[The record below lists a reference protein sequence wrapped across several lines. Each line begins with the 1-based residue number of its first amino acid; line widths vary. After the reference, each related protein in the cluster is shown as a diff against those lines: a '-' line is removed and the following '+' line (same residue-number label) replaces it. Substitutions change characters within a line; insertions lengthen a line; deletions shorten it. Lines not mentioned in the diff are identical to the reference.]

1 MAMGQLD
8 GSIRIGTQ
16 MDTSGLQDGVKNITS
31 QVGGLKSALKSLGKV
46 AITAFA
52 VRGLFNFGREAIS
65 ISSDLTEVQ
74 NVVETAFGGMSGAVD
89 EWSKGSIKNFGMSEL
104 AAKRTAS
111 TYMAMSKGM
120 GQYGEAAGKMA
131 MEAAE
136 RTADIAS
143 FYNVSQAE
151 ADIMLKSIWTGETES
166 LKRIGVVMTQTNLD
180 AYALANGFGK
190 TTSAMSQAE
199 QVQLRF
205 QYVMEQTR
213 LAAGDF
219 AKTQDSWANQTR
231 ILSEQWKQLMGIVGN
246 GLVQVLA
253 PAVKMLNAML
263 SQLIAF
269 AQMASAALSALF
281 GKKVA
286 KTQAAAAA
294 ATNANAA
301 AQEGLGSAIKG
312 AGNEAAKA
320 GKKAKGALAPFDELN
335 VLSKS
340 SGSSGAGGS
349 GSSPGGAG
357 AAVGPIDF
365 PVTGVEEI
373 NTDITALQALLQ
385 PTIDAFGR
393 LGDQLSRLGGFAW
406 QGLQDFYNTFL
417 VPVGKWVM
425 GEGLPRF
432 IDALADGFAKVDWRN
447 INDSLHRLW
456 EALAPFAVHVG
467 EGLLWLWEN
476 VLVPFGSWTMNNVVP
491 LFIDIL
497 SGAIESINTTIENF
511 APAAQFLWDYFLKPI
526 AEWTGGVIVGV
537 LQWLADHMSALTP
550 IILGLV
556 AAWGAYQA
564 IILAAEIAQKAVT
577 IAQLA
582 LNAAQNANP
591 IMLIITVIGA
601 LIGAF
606 IALWNNNEDFRN
618 FWIGL
623 WDKIKEVAKAVADW
637 FCETWDAICEWF
649 GHLWDGIKNFAISAW
664 EGIKAVW
671 NTVKDWFNNY
681 VIQPIADFFSG
692 LWDGVKNFANN
703 CIVGIKYIWG
713 KVSEW
718 FNNTIIQPIKNFFG
732 GMWDALKNGASA
744 AWEGIKSVFSGVVNW
759 FKDKFSAAWNAVKNV
774 FSVGGKIFSGIT
786 EGISNMFKKVVNAII
801 DGLNKIIAFPF
812 NKINGFLNTIRN
824 ISILGVSPFKGL
836 WGQNPL
842 PVPQIPKLAKGAVIP
857 PNQEFAAILGDQ
869 RSGRNLEAPEG
880 LIRDIVSQEAGGE
893 SMYQAM
899 MRAWRDAR
907 GNRGDMV
914 LQVGEKEIGRIAIQ
928 SIIDHL
934 AKTGELPFPV

>member
-52 VRGLFNFGREAIS
+52 VRGLVNFGREAIS

-151 ADIMLKSIWTGETES
+151 ADTMLKSIWTGETES

-231 ILSEQWKQLMGIVGN
+231 ILSEQWKQFMGIIGN

-253 PAVKMLNAML
+253 PAVKMLNALL

-335 VLSKS
+335 VLSKNN
-340 SGSSGAGGS
+340 GSSGAGGS
-349 GSSPGGAG
+349 AGSPGGAG
-357 AAVGPIDF
+357 AAVGPIDL

-373 NTDITALQALLQ
+373 GTDITALQELLQ

-393 LGDQLSRLGGFAW
+393 LGEQLSRLGGFAW

-432 IDALADGFAKVDWRN
+432 IDALADGLSKVNWQK
-447 INDSLHRLW
+447 INDSLHSLW

-467 EGLLWLWEN
+467 EGLLWFWEN
-476 VLVPFGSWTMNNVVP
+476 VLVPLGTWVMNSAVP
-491 LFIDIL
+491 LFIDL
-497 SGAIESINTTIENF
+497 LTTSLQWFNVVV
-511 APAAQFLWDYFLKPI
+511 ATLKPLFLWLWDNFLQPV
-526 AEWTGGVIVGV
+526 ASWTGGIIITVLTGLRDALSGISSWMAENQWVI
-537 LQWLADHMSALTP
+537 Q
-550 IILGLV
+550 
-556 AAWGAYQA
+556 
-564 IILAAEIAQKAVT
+564 AVT
-577 IAQLA
+577 IAVGAFFLAWAGTQLVSFLVNAGGVVAVLGNMATALQGVTIAKLADKLETMQLA
-582 LNAAQNANP
+582 GIYAVDFLKSLASGTAALIKQAAQWVITTAAKVADTAATWASQAATVAATAATWLFNTAMAVLTSP
-591 IMLIITVIGA
+591 ITLVVVAIGA
-601 LIGAF
+601 LIAIVVLLVKNWDKVKEWA
-606 IALWNNNEDFRN
+606 IACWE
-618 FWIGL
+618 
-623 WDKIKEVAKAVADW
+623 KIKEIWSIVADW
-637 FCETWDAICEWF
+637 FNE
-649 GHLWDGIKNFAISAW
+649 H
-664 EGIKAVW
+664 V
-671 NTVKDWFNNY
+671 V
-681 VIQPIADFFSG
+681 QPIADFFSG
-692 LWDGVKNFANN
+692 LWEGVKNFANN

-812 NKINGFLNTIRN
+812 NKIN
-824 ISILGVSPFKGL
+824 
-836 WGQNPL
+836 
-842 PVPQIPKLAKGAVIP
+842 
-857 PNQEFAAILGDQ
+857 
-869 RSGRNLEAPEG
+869 
-880 LIRDIVSQEAGGE
+880 
-893 SMYQAM
+893 
-899 MRAWRDAR
+899 
-907 GNRGDMV
+907 
-914 LQVGEKEIGRIAIQ
+914 
-928 SIIDHL
+928 
-934 AKTGELPFPV
+934 